1 VAGNGTEAGPRLTR
15 RGRETR
21 ERIVAAAAELIFE
34 RGVAETTLE
43 DIRAAAGVSGS
54 QVYHYF
60 ADKQALVRAVID
72 HQADTILE
80 TQGTHLDHLDTMPG
94 LRAWRDLLVGHQRTL
109 ECRGGCPLG
118 TLGAELAE
126 IDDVARMAVARGF
139 GRWEA
144 RIRDGL
150 RAMHARGDLPAS
162 SDPDDLALATL
173 AALQGGLL
181 LAQVQR
187 DPRPLAVALDAMID
201 RIQALSETASR
212 NAGVALQQ
220 LRPPRLPRRYLE
232 VEFDVVGHRRGRNRT
247 QARAQP
253 VRKIVNRTGDATRT
267 CIRLKPHAG

>member
-1 VAGNGTEAGPRLTR
+1 VAGNRTEASPRLTR

-60 ADKQALVRAVID
+60 EDKQALVRAVID
-72 HQADTILE
+72 HQADAILA
-80 TQGTHLDHLDTMPG
+80 TQGTYLDHLDTMAG

-118 TLGAELAE
+118 TLGAEIAE

-150 RAMHARGDLPAS
+150 RAMHARGDLPA
-162 SDPDDLALATL
+162 DANPDDLALATL

-187 DPRPLAVALDAMID
+187 ETRPLEVALDAMLD
-201 RIQALSETASR
+201 RIQGLTETAAR
-212 NAGVALQQ
+212 RAGVVL
-220 LRPPRLPRRYLE
+220 
-232 VEFDVVGHRRGRNRT
+232 
-247 QARAQP
+247 
-253 VRKIVNRTGDATRT
+253 
-267 CIRLKPHAG
+267 

>member
-1 VAGNGTEAGPRLTR
+1 MAGNGTEAGGRRRLTR
-15 RGRETR
+15 RGQETR
-21 ERIVAAAAELIFE
+21 QRILAAAAELIFD

-72 HQADTILE
+72 HQAGAVLDA
-80 TQGTHLDHLDTMPG
+80 QGTYLDHLDTVAG

-144 RIRDGL
+144 RIRAGL
-150 RAMHARGDLPAS
+150 RAMHARGELPARA
-162 SDPDDLALATL
+162 DPDGLALATL

-187 DPRPLAVALDAMID
+187 DPRPLEVALDAMID
-201 RIQALSETASR
+201 RIQALAETA
-212 NAGVALQQ
+212 ATA
-220 LRPPRLPRRYLE
+220 
-232 VEFDVVGHRRGRNRT
+232 T
-247 QARAQP
+247 AR
-253 VRKIVNRTGDATRT
+253 
-267 CIRLKPHAG
+267 

>member
-1 VAGNGTEAGPRLTR
+1 MTERRLTS

-21 ERIVAAAAELIFE
+21 ERIVTAAAELIFD

-72 HQADTILE
+72 HQADAVLDA
-80 TQGTHLDHLDTMPG
+80 QGTHLDHLDTVDG
-94 LRAWRDLLVGHQRTL
+94 LRAWRDLLVRHQRTL

-150 RAMHARGDLPAS
+150 RAMHARGELPAGA
-162 SDPDDLALATL
+162 DPDDLALATL

-187 DPRPLAVALDAMID
+187 DPRPLEVALDAMID
-201 RIQALSETASR
+201 RIQALTETA
-212 NAGVALQQ
+212 ATGA
-220 LRPPRLPRRYLE
+220 
-232 VEFDVVGHRRGRNRT
+232 
-247 QARAQP
+247 AR
-253 VRKIVNRTGDATRT
+253 
-267 CIRLKPHAG
+267 